1 MDNVTLKKWSNFK
14 YETKR
19 EQKVLLEVEQYI
31 VDKLYICL
39 EINSVSQPY
48 FVFNTP
54 ENSVKLLNSRFG
66 RLFKNEVLNFANSVE
81 YAKEFAKCYLKY
93 FPYQTDIDYD
103 KFKETNK
110 TELDKL
116 QDTIKKYFD
125 TELNSL

>member
-1 MDNVTLKKWSNFK
+1 
-14 YETKR
+14 
-19 EQKVLLEVEQYI
+19 
-31 VDKLYICL
+31 
-39 EINSVSQPY
+39 
-48 FVFNTP
+48 
-54 ENSVKLLNSRFG
+54 
-66 RLFKNEVLNFANSVE
+66 VE